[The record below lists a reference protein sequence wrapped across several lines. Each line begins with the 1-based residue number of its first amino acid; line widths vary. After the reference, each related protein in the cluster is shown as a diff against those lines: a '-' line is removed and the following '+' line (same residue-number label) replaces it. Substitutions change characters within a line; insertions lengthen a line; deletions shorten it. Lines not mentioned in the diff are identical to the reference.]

1 MISGES
7 GFNKVN
13 LIAAV
18 LLFALLFQTRNRI
31 RKSETRKNNVVTRT
45 TTFMKTGFTGAGTR
59 VG

>member
-1 MISGES
+1 MSEEF

-18 LLFALLFQTRNRI
+18 LFFALLFQTRNRT
-31 RKSETRKNNVVTRT
+31 RKRETRKNNVVTRT
-45 TTFMKTGFTGAGTR
+45 TKFMKTGFTGAGTR